1 MCKKNPVIG
10 LLLICTAFI
19 ASAAVFLPQEGNGI
33 HPAQSLGIE
42 IYRQFVA
49 DNKILTAAENPETET
64 VNRIGNQVIDAVKK
78 YYAEKKTGK
87 ELAGFQWE
95 IGLFSSTK
103 ADAWCL
109 PGGKIAVYAPLLSI
123 TQSDASLAVVISH
136 TIAHVLL
143 KHGDLRMKQ
152 YLKDFLAKKDLS
164 MALSAKPRETRDFF
178 RMAYGNGDY
187 VGVIQGFR
195 ADDEAAAD
203 ALGAIFCARAGYHPA
218 EALVFWER
226 MAKLRGTGRQPALVS
241 THPVDERRIERL
253 AGIMDDLVREHYRPI
268 SKK

>member
-10 LLLICTAFI
+10 LLLIC
-19 ASAAVFLPQEGNGI
+19 AAVIVSFAMSLPQEGGAN
-33 HPAQSLGIE
+33 PAQLLGME
-42 IYRQFVA
+42 IYRQFLS
-49 DNKILTAAENPETET
+49 DNKILTAVENPETET
-64 VNRIGNQVIDAVKK
+64 VNRVGNRVIDAVKK
-78 YYAEKKTGK
+78 YYAEKKAGK

-95 IGLFSSTK
+95 LGFFASTK

-123 TQSDASLAVVISH
+123 TQSDASFAVIISH

-143 KHGDLRMKQ
+143 KHGDRRMKQ
-152 YLKDFLAKKDLS
+152 YLREFLAKKDLAT
-164 MALSAKPRETRDFF
+164 ALSAKPRETRDFF

-187 VGVIQGFR
+187 VGVIQGFG
-195 ADDEAAAD
+195 AEDEAAAD

-226 MAKLRGTGRQPALVS
+226 MAKLNGTGRQPALVS
-241 THPVDERRIERL
+241 THPVDEKRIARL
-253 AGIMDDLVREHYRPI
+253 AVIMDDVVREHYQPI
-268 SKK
+268 GKK